1 MGSGLCVAREPRLPR
16 THGRGCSRDP
26 FVPVSRWASPV
37 SSEGIVRKWYSGS
50 VMRSVRRRLSWLI
63 AVALLLQLSAI
74 MAPVLAAAGID
85 IEDVCTCPTATEGAT
100 CPMHHGKTSQS
111 QDSSNHCALKS
122 AAAPSTLALLT
133 LSSGVGIVP
142 AAQAL
147 QVTVE
152 ISALSL
158 VRSSSFVS
166 RTELPD
172 SPPPRR

>member
-1 MGSGLCVAREPRLPR
+1 
-16 THGRGCSRDP
+16 
-26 FVPVSRWASPV
+26 
-37 SSEGIVRKWYSGS
+37 
-50 VMRSVRRRLSWLI
+50 LSWLI

-74 MAPVLAAAGID
+74 MAPAVLAAAGID

-100 CPMHHGKTSQS
+100 CPMHHGKTSQP